1 MPELSVGEP
10 APDFQATT
18 TDGKRVRLADY
29 RGRHLVLY
37 FFPKAF
43 TPGCTTE
50 AKRFRDNYPDIQ
62 ALGAD
67 VLGVSIDSH
76 DVQCRFAAQHE
87 TRFPMIGDADGA
99 ISRAY
104 GVKRSLF
111 PVAKRVTFLI
121 DPQGCIAARFAHEF
135 QVSKHLDDVLRFLQ
149 DARKSAARG

>member
-1 MPELSVGEP
+1 MAATDLQSGQP
-10 APDFQATT
+10 APGFEATT
-18 TDGKRVRLADY
+18 TDGRTARLADY
-29 RGRHLVLY
+29 RGRYLVLY

-43 TPGCTTE
+43 TPGCTAE
-50 AKRFRDNYPDIQ
+50 AKRFRDNYEDLR

-104 GVKRSLF
+104 GVKRAIF
-111 PVAKRVTFLI
+111 PVAKRVTFVI
-121 DPQGCIAARFAHEF
+121 DPQGRIAARFAHEF
-135 QVSKHLDDVLRFLQ
+135 QVSKHLDDVLRFL
-149 DARKSAARG
+149 RAARGERA